1 MASRSRSHRR
11 FPRPAV
17 RPIGNTHSRSRFR
30 PSLLVL
36 EERTML
42 STFQVTNANDSG
54 SGSLPYELSQ
64 AGNGDTI
71 TFSSLFNTP
80 QTITLSSGELDVTKD
95 VTIQGPGK
103 DLLTISG
110 GTLFVTSP
118 ASPAQ
123 GSTISGLTITNGGG
137 FYGGGVSNS
146 GTLSLIDC
154 NVSHCGSPPGLNPG
168 VGGGIYNTGTLTLT
182 GCSVFNNNAQAGGG
196 IYNTKTLT
204 LIGSGV
210 SGNGSLAGGGGIW
223 NANGGTVT
231 LTDSFVNNNVTNGA
245 GGGIYES
252 PGSPILTMTDC
263 IVQNN
268 KSGLGGGGIF
278 ESKKGSGQFE
288 TGPSLT

>member
-54 SGSLPYELSQ
+54 SGSLRYEIGQ

-71 TFSSLFNTP
+71 TFSSLFNSA
-80 QTITLSSGELDVTKD
+80 QTITLTSGPLNVTND

-110 GTLFVTSP
+110 NNALQVFNVSSP

-123 GSTISGLTITNGGG
+123 GSTISGLTITEGWAPNFSAGGG
-137 FYGGGVSNS
+137 IYNS
-146 GTLSLIDC
+146 GTLSLLAC
-154 NVSHCGSPPGLNPG
+154 NVPHSTAGFESFA
-168 VGGGIYNTGTLTLT
+168 GGGIANTGTLTLT
-182 GCSVFNNNAQAGGG
+182 DCSVFNNTASRGGGGG
-196 IYNTKTLT
+196 IFNSKTLT
-204 LIGSGV
+204 LNHSAV
-210 SGNGSLAGGGGIW
+210 SGNGALTGGAGIE

-231 LTDSFVNNNVTNGA
+231 L
-245 GGGIYES
+245 
-252 PGSPILTMTDC
+252 
-263 IVQNN
+263 
-268 KSGLGGGGIF
+268 
-278 ESKKGSGQFE
+278 
-288 TGPSLT
+288 